1 MSIDRIYRIK
11 KEIEDL
17 YKNPLDNDNIFIEID
32 DEDITVIKCLI
43 IGTKNTPYMGGY
55 FLFSLRFPEHYPMCP
70 PVVWFYTTKSNMRIN
85 PNLYINGKVCLS
97 IINTWGSSSNWTPSM
112 TVRSI
117 LISIQSMVLINN
129 PLYNEPGI
137 SFNDKQVNMYNNAVK
152 YYVCDSAIKDI
163 LMGNLERF
171 FENRKQIISF
181 EIFRSKI
188 KEYFID
194 NIEDYITLCRDN
206 YKKIG
211 DIVISC
217 PSPLERFDRISNF
230 KYITLK
236 LINYY
241 NENSDVKLDEKY
253 SDFNSIDLKNK
264 LKYKKKPE
272 LQQICRDFKI
282 KKFSK
287 LNKSNLIELI
297 IFNNINL
304 N

>member
-32 DEDITVIKCLI
+32 DEDISIIKCLI
-43 IGTKNTPYMGGY
+43 IGTKNTPYMGGF
-55 FLFSLRFPEHYPMCP
+55 FLFSLRFPEHYPMSP
-70 PVVWFYTTKSNMRIN
+70 PIVWFYTTKSNMRIN

-97 IINTWGSSSNWTPSM
+97 IINTWGNSSNWTPSM
-112 TVRSI
+112 TIRSI

-137 SFNDKQVNMYNNAVK
+137 AFNDKQVNMYNKAVK

-171 FENRKQIISF
+171 FENRKKIISF
-181 EIFRSKI
+181 EIFRDKI
-188 KEYFID
+188 KEYFTE
-194 NIEDYITLCRDN
+194 NIEEYITSCRDN
-206 YKKIG
+206 YKNIG
-211 DIVISC
+211 NVVISC
-217 PSPLERFDRISNF
+217 PSPLERFDRVANF
-230 KYITLK
+230 KYIANI

-241 NENSDVKLDEKY
+241 NDNNDVKLDNKY
-253 SDFNSIDLKNK
+253 SNFNSMDLQNK
-264 LKYKKKPE
+264 LKNKKKPE

-287 LNKSNLIELI
+287 LNKKGLIELI
-297 IFNNINL
+297 TLSNIEL